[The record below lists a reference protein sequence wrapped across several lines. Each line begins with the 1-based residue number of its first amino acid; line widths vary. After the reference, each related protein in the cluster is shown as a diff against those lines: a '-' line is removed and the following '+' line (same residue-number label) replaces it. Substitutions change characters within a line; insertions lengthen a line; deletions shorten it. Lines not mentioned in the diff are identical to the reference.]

1 MKRSCIPLAPD
12 AGATL
17 TNSGDPVP
25 AIWRLSTSEK
35 GGSTPVQSG
44 CASTDS
50 KKEGFGRLTVAE
62 VAAQRTQEGFYVY
75 DNNPKEVFEK
85 GHVPGAKWLDSSRIV
100 AADLP
105 ADKAATLVFYCANE
119 H

>member
-1 MKRSCIPLAPD
+1 MNQRTNLSAALAV
-12 AGATL
+12 GL
-17 TNSGDPVP
+17 FLG
-25 AIWRLSTSEK
+25 L
-35 GGSTPVQSG
+35 SG

-85 GHVPGAKWLDSSRIV
+85 GHVPGAKWLDASRIV